1 MKIKITEHLKK
12 IVVLFF
18 LLIPNSLSADFF
30 EDITSK
36 IIDNPKRLSY
46 GVSVTDANKDGNFD
60 FIVTGFGY
68 VNLALSYDKGK
79 LINIINQKKFSD
91 EFRRT
96 IGVAACDIDKDG
108 YEEIYFLNTD
118 TYSGTKKYSDRL
130 IDLEKDKYIDLF
142 EIKENQRDLN
152 LTAGRSVVCVD
163 RNGDG
168 NYGVYVANYGGP
180 TRFYEYTDNIIV
192 DKSVKLNLAKITG
205 GRAVVAGHI
214 ISDKIDVFAA
224 NERGANFLYKNN
236 EGKFLD
242 VANEYRVQDILQNG
256 RGTALTDIYYRGRL
270 DILNGNWG
278 GFHRAYVLKDN
289 IFEDIA
295 KPPFDEPSRI
305 RTVISA
311 DLDNDGYDEVFM
323 NNIGEPNK
331 LFKILDNGLIEQIPL
346 DVGLEPNGYGTGAA
360 VADIDNDGIL
370 ELLVSHGES
379 FDQPLSLY
387 KAKIGPNRKYLRI
400 KPLNRYGAPARGATV
415 TLISN
420 LRKHSKTIDAGSGYL
435 CQMEPI
441 AHYGIREKEKNIK
454 IQSYTLNHILEKSKF
469 CNKEIDL
476 LDIDTEGTDYK
487 VLLGLNFEKYKP
499 KLICVEIYNKD
510 IKDDK
515 IYKLLT
521 NKGYSLIWSNIF
533 SHLFKIS

>member
-1 MKIKITEHLKK
+1 MTKYFKRIIIFLTLIITTNSNAS
-12 IVVLFF
+12 FF
-18 LLIPNSLSADFF
+18 KDV
-30 EDITSK
+30 TS
-36 IIDNPKRLSY
+36 IISDNPKRLSY
-46 GVSVTDANKDGNFD
+46 GVSVTDVNQDGNFD

-68 VNLALSYDKGK
+68 LNLALSYKNGK
-79 LINIINQKKFSD
+79 LINIVNQEKFSD

-96 IGVAACDIDKDG
+96 IGVAACDLDRDG

-130 IDLEKDKYIDLF
+130 IDLKGEKFIDLF
-142 EIKENQRDLN
+142 EIKKNQKDLN

-168 NYGVYVANYGGP
+168 KYGVYVANYGGP
-180 TRFYEYTDNIIV
+180 TRFYEYSDDVIV
-192 DKSVKLNLAKITG
+192 DKSVQLNLAKITG

-214 ISDKIDVFAA
+214 ISNNIDIFAA
-224 NERGANFLYKNN
+224 NERGPNFLYKNKD
-236 EGKFLD
+236 GKFLD
-242 VANEYRVQDILQNG
+242 VANEYRVEDVLQNG
-256 RGTALTDIYYRGRL
+256 RGTALSDIYYRGRL

-278 GFHRAYVLKDN
+278 GFHRAYVLKN
-289 IFEDIA
+289 KTFEDIA

-305 RTVISA
+305 RTIISA
-311 DLDNDGYDEVFM
+311 DFDNDGFDEIFM
-323 NNIGEPNK
+323 NNIGEQNK
-331 LFKILDNGLIEQIPL
+331 LFKILENGVIEQIPL
-346 DVGLEPNGYGTGAA
+346 DIALEKNGYGTGAA

-387 KAKIGPNRKYLRI
+387 KAKIDSNRKYLRV
-400 KPLNRYGAPARGATV
+400 KPLNKYGAPARGATV

-454 IQSYTLNHILEKSKF
+454 ILIKWTNGETEKHSVRDLNQTI
-469 CNKEIDL
+469 
-476 LDIDTEGTDYK
+476 T
-487 VLLGLNFEKYKP
+487 
-499 KLICVEIYNKD
+499 
-510 IKDDK
+510 IKQK
-515 IYKLLT
+515 
-521 NKGYSLIWSNIF
+521 
-533 SHLFKIS
+533 

>member
-1 MKIKITEHLKK
+1 MLWQKNMTLKK
-12 IVVLFF
+12 IIILFF
-18 LLIPNSLSADFF
+18 LLTPNSLNADFF
-30 EDITSK
+30 EDITNQ
-36 IIDNPKRLSY
+36 IVDNPKRLSY
-46 GVSVTDANKDGNFD
+46 GVSVTDVNKDGNFD

-68 VNLALSYDKGK
+68 LNLALSYDKGK
-79 LINIINQKKFSD
+79 LINIVNQKKFSD

-142 EIKENQRDLN
+142 EIEKNQRDLN

-163 RNGDG
+163 RKGDG

-180 TRFYEYTDNIIV
+180 TRFYEYADDTIV
-192 DKSVKLNLAKITG
+192 DKSVQLNLAKITG

-236 EGKFLD
+236 NGKFLD
-242 VANEYRVQDILQNG
+242 VANEYRIEDLLQNG
-256 RGTALTDIYYRGRL
+256 RGTALSDIYYRGRL

-278 GFHRAYVLKDN
+278 GFHRAYVLKEN
-289 IFEDIA
+289 KFEDIA

-305 RTVISA
+305 RTIISA
-311 DLDNDGYDEVFM
+311 DFDNDGYDEVFM

-331 LFKILDNGLIEQIPL
+331 LFKILDNGVIEQIPL
-346 DVGLEPNGYGTGAA
+346 DVGLEPDGYGTGAA

-387 KAKIGPNRKYLRI
+387 KAKIGSNRKYLRV
-400 KPLNRYGAPARGATV
+400 KPLNKYGAPARGATV

-420 LRKHSKTIDAGSGYL
+420 LRKHSKTIDSGSGYL
-435 CQMEPI
+435 CQMEPV
-441 AHYGIREKEKNIK
+441 AHYGIRENEKNIK
-454 IQSYTLNHILEKSKF
+454 IQIKWTNGKTETISIKNLNKTITLNQK
-469 CNKEIDL
+469 
-476 LDIDTEGTDYK
+476 
-487 VLLGLNFEKYKP
+487 
-499 KLICVEIYNKD
+499 
-510 IKDDK
+510 
-515 IYKLLT
+515 
-521 NKGYSLIWSNIF
+521 
-533 SHLFKIS
+533 

>member
-1 MKIKITEHLKK
+1 MLWQKNMTLKK
-12 IVVLFF
+12 IIILFF
-18 LLIPNSLSADFF
+18 LLTPNSLNADFF
-30 EDITSK
+30 EDITNQ
-36 IIDNPKRLSY
+36 IVDNPKRLSY
-46 GVSVTDANKDGNFD
+46 GVSVTDVNKDGNFD

-68 VNLALSYDKGK
+68 LNLALSYDKGK
-79 LINIINQKKFSD
+79 LINIVNQKKFSD

-130 IDLEKDKYIDLF
+130 IDLEKDNYIDLF
-142 EIKENQRDLN
+142 EIEKNQRDLN

-163 RNGDG
+163 RKGDG

-180 TRFYEYTDNIIV
+180 TRFYEYADDTIV
-192 DKSVKLNLAKITG
+192 DKSVQLNLAKITG

-214 ISDKIDVFAA
+214 ISDRIDVFAA

-236 EGKFLD
+236 NGKFLD
-242 VANEYRVQDILQNG
+242 VANEYRIEDLLQNG
-256 RGTALTDIYYRGRL
+256 RGTALSDIYYRGRL

-278 GFHRAYVLKDN
+278 GFHRAYVLKEN
-289 IFEDIA
+289 KFEDIA

-305 RTVISA
+305 RTIISA
-311 DLDNDGYDEVFM
+311 DFDNDGYDEVFM

-331 LFKILDNGLIEQIPL
+331 LFKILENGVIEQILL
-346 DVGLEPNGYGTGAA
+346 DVGLEPDGYGTGAA

-387 KAKIGPNRKYLRI
+387 KAKIGSNRKYLRV
-400 KPLNRYGAPARGATV
+400 KPLNKYGAPARGATV

-420 LRKHSKTIDAGSGYL
+420 LRKHSKTIDSGSGYL
-435 CQMEPI
+435 CQMEPV
-441 AHYGIREKEKNIK
+441 AHYGIRENEKNIK
-454 IQSYTLNHILEKSKF
+454 IQIKWTNGKTETVSIKNLNETITLNQK
-469 CNKEIDL
+469 
-476 LDIDTEGTDYK
+476 
-487 VLLGLNFEKYKP
+487 
-499 KLICVEIYNKD
+499 
-510 IKDDK
+510 
-515 IYKLLT
+515 
-521 NKGYSLIWSNIF
+521 
-533 SHLFKIS
+533 

>member
-1 MKIKITEHLKK
+1 MTLKK
-12 IVVLFF
+12 IIILFF
-18 LLIPNSLSADFF
+18 LLTPNSVNADFF
-30 EDITSK
+30 KDISSQ
-36 IIDNPKRLSY
+36 IVDNPKRLSY
-46 GVSVTDANKDGNFD
+46 GVSVTDVNKDGNFD

-68 VNLALSYDKGK
+68 LNLALSYDGGK
-79 LINIINQKKFSD
+79 LINIVNQKKFSD

-130 IDLEKDKYIDLF
+130 IDLEKGKFIDLF
-142 EIKENQRDLN
+142 EIEKNQKDLN

-180 TRFYEYTDNIIV
+180 TRYYEYNDDILV
-192 DKSVKLNLAKITG
+192 DKSVQLNLAKVTG

-214 ISDKIDVFAA
+214 ISNKIDVFAA

-236 EGKFLD
+236 KGKFLD
-242 VANEYRVQDILQNG
+242 VAYEYRVQDVLQNG
-256 RGTALTDIYYRGRL
+256 RGTALSDIYYRGRL

-278 GFHRAYVLKDN
+278 GFHRAYVLKND

-311 DLDNDGYDEVFM
+311 DLDNDGYDEVFL

-331 LFKILDNGLIEQIPL
+331 LFRILENGLIKQIPL
-346 DVGLEPNGYGTGAA
+346 DVGLEPDGYGTGAA
-360 VADIDNDGIL
+360 VADIDNDGVL

-379 FDQPLSLY
+379 WDQPLSLY
-387 KAKIGPNRKYLRI
+387 KAKVDPDNKYLRI
-400 KPLNRYGAPARGATV
+400 KPLNQYGAPARGATV

-420 LRKHSKTIDAGSGYL
+420 LRKHSKTIDSGSGYL
-435 CQMEPI
+435 CQMEPV
-441 AHYGIREKEKNIK
+441 AHYGIRKNEKHIK
-454 IQSYTLNHILEKSKF
+454 IQIKWTNGETKTISVKNLNQTITLNQQ
-469 CNKEIDL
+469 
-476 LDIDTEGTDYK
+476 
-487 VLLGLNFEKYKP
+487 
-499 KLICVEIYNKD
+499 
-510 IKDDK
+510 
-515 IYKLLT
+515 
-521 NKGYSLIWSNIF
+521 
-533 SHLFKIS
+533 

>member
-1 MKIKITEHLKK
+1 MKIKIINYLKK
-12 IVVLFF
+12 LVVLFF
-18 LLIPNSLSADFF
+18 LLIPNNLNADFF
-30 EDITSK
+30 EDITSQ
-36 IIDNPKRLSY
+36 IVENPKRLSY
-46 GVSVTDANKDGNFD
+46 GVSVTDVNQDGNFD

-68 VNLALSYDKGK
+68 LNLALSYENGK
-79 LINIINQKKFSD
+79 LVNIVNQKKFSD

-96 IGVAACDIDKDG
+96 IGVAACDIDRDG

-130 IDLEKDKYIDLF
+130 IDLEKGKFIDLF
-142 EIKENQRDLN
+142 EIEKNQKDLN

-163 RNGDG
+163 RKGDG
-168 NYGVYVANYGGP
+168 KYGVYVANYGGP
-180 TRFYEYTDNIIV
+180 TRYYEYNNDILV
-192 DKSVKLNLAKITG
+192 DKSVQLNLAKVTG

-224 NERGANFLYKNN
+224 NERGANFLYKNDK
-236 EGKFLD
+236 GKFLD
-242 VANEYRVQDILQNG
+242 VAYEYRVQDVLQNG
-256 RGTALTDIYYRGRL
+256 RGTALSDIYYRGRL

-278 GFHRAYVLKDN
+278 GFHRAYVLKND

-311 DLDNDGYDEVFM
+311 DLDNDGYDEVFL

-331 LFKILDNGLIEQIPL
+331 LFRILENGLIKQIPL

-379 FDQPLSLY
+379 LDQPLSLY
-387 KAKIGPNRKYLRI
+387 KAKVDPDNKYLRI
-400 KPLNRYGAPARGATV
+400 KPLNQYGAPARGATV

-420 LRKHSKTIDAGSGYL
+420 LRKHSKTIDSGSGYL
-435 CQMEPI
+435 CQMEPV
-441 AHYGIREKEKNIK
+441 AHYGIRKNEKDIK
-454 IQSYTLNHILEKSKF
+454 IQIKWTNGKTKTISVKELNQTITLNQK
-469 CNKEIDL
+469 
-476 LDIDTEGTDYK
+476 
-487 VLLGLNFEKYKP
+487 
-499 KLICVEIYNKD
+499 
-510 IKDDK
+510 
-515 IYKLLT
+515 
-521 NKGYSLIWSNIF
+521 
-533 SHLFKIS
+533 